1 MRLWELLKD
10 FTREKR
16 QFSQQQVING
26 WLNLADNTIVMQ
38 QLYEWQR
45 FDQDAIRQ
53 LLLLDKDRRDIE
65 KAKIYG
71 RLQVVGGILEQIS
84 LAQKAQETINS
95 NLWKKHSTRPWH

>member
-26 WLNLADNTIVMQ
+26 WLNLADNMIVMQ

-95 NLWKKHSTRPWH
+95 NL